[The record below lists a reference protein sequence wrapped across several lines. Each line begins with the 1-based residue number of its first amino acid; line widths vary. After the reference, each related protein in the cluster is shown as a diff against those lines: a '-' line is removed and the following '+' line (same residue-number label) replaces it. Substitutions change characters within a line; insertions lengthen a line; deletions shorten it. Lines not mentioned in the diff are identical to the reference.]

1 MMLDMY
7 ASAPADVVYAVTYR
21 FPGGS
26 SWTLHRTL
34 ASATGK
40 VGGILGQAPGEW
52 YRCEG
57 EYRWKLSPAA
67 NCPALP
73 VNGERNEGWNDLHR
87 DTLR

>member
-7 ASAPADVVYAVTYR
+7 VSAPADVVYAVTYR

-57 EYRWKLSPAA
+57 SYQWKHRGDDGYEI
-67 NCPALP
+67 
-73 VNGERNEGWNDLHR
+73 VVEEREV
-87 DTLR
+87 LR

>member
-21 FPGGS
+21 FFGGS

-57 EYRWKLSPAA
+57 EYRWKRRG
-67 NCPALP
+67 ALP
-73 VNGERNEGWNDLHR
+73 ITDGHYEIVVEEREV
-87 DTLR
+87 LR